1 LLPLQSILNQTIQ
14 RFDSPC
20 CLTHTL
26 YEGMVMSM
34 EDDDN
39 DDETEMVVMGFA
51 KTIVFFLFTMVLLS
65 AIAKASITFF

>member
-1 LLPLQSILNQTIQ
+1 
-14 RFDSPC
+14 
-20 CLTHTL
+20 
-26 YEGMVMSM
+26 MVMSM